1 MSRYMSHIMYAWR
14 MYIAPAYNL
23 VLWMYFVFKICIY
36 KRETSKPASFEGVQ
50 YNSLFLELFP
60 LPIINLIIMCAY
72 IFTFLKQEF
81 RQLKWWLM
89 GMIMGPLI
97 VFGFCGNLMSI
108 TVLLRRKMRCEAFN
122 QLLASLCVIDT
133 IFILCNS
140 MSCANALRISR
151 KYGIFLSNL
160 YYLCKIGRTY

>member
-1 MSRYMSHIMYAWR
+1 MFAISSVLNRTQIFRQKFWFCKNEWG
-14 MYIAPAYNL
+14 NL
-23 VLWMYFVFKICIY
+23 MQLGMFPVDLIDYWVFNTY
-36 KRETSKPASFEGVQ
+36 LV
-50 YNSLFLELFP
+50 
-60 LPIINLIIMCAY
+60 
-72 IFTFLKQEF
+72 FTFNQDF

-140 MSCANALRISR
+140 MSCAYALRINSR
-151 KYGIFLSNL
+151 KYGDFFVV
-160 YYLCKIGRTY
+160 R

>member
-1 MSRYMSHIMYAWR
+1 M
-14 MYIAPAYNL
+14 
-23 VLWMYFVFKICIY
+23 
-36 KRETSKPASFEGVQ
+36 
-50 YNSLFLELFP
+50 LFP
-60 LPIINLIIMCAY
+60 LCSTELKSSTEFLIL
-72 IFTFLKQEF
+72 FTFNQDF

-140 MSCANALRISR
+140 MSCAYALRINSR
-151 KYGIFLSNL
+151 KYGVFFAWLISRVLANVYPIISTLDVLFGQSLTFLKDS
-160 YYLCKIGRTY
+160 

>member
-1 MSRYMSHIMYAWR
+1 MD
-14 MYIAPAYNL
+14 
-23 VLWMYFVFKICIY
+23 VLCFSKKIGIY

-50 YNSLFLELFP
+50 YNSLFLELFH
-60 LPIINLIIMCAY
+60 LPIINPIINVCLSLL
-72 IFTFLKQEF
+72 LKQEF

>member
-1 MSRYMSHIMYAWR
+1 
-14 MYIAPAYNL
+14 
-23 VLWMYFVFKICIY
+23 
-36 KRETSKPASFEGVQ
+36 
-50 YNSLFLELFP
+50 
-60 LPIINLIIMCAY
+60 
-72 IFTFLKQEF
+72 
-81 RQLKWWLM
+81 M

-140 MSCANALRISR
+140 MSCAYALRINSR
-151 KYGIFLSNL
+151 KYGDFLSRVLANNV
-160 YYLCKIGRTY
+160 YPIIHQH

>member
-1 MSRYMSHIMYAWR
+1 
-14 MYIAPAYNL
+14 
-23 VLWMYFVFKICIY
+23 
-36 KRETSKPASFEGVQ
+36 
-50 YNSLFLELFP
+50 
-60 LPIINLIIMCAY
+60 
-72 IFTFLKQEF
+72 
-81 RQLKWWLM
+81 M

-140 MSCANALRISR
+140 MSCAYALRINSR
-151 KYGIFLSNL
+151 KYGDFFAWLISRMLANNV
-160 YYLCKIGRTY
+160 YPIIHQH